1 VEDLVRARIA
11 ASVVLA
17 VGIVLGTA
25 GCNLIAPQATLT
37 KYDASDGVSGSVGD
51 IDVRNAILISD
62 NGKTGNLVVT
72 LVNNG
77 SKPHRVEVQ
86 HGTSKKVDE
95 FVTVE
100 PGQVKKVGADNTR
113 QVQLTGMD
121 TKAGALY
128 PVYFQYGSETGLR
141 LLVPVLTNGLPE
153 YSTYTSTPTPSD

>member
-1 VEDLVRARIA
+1 
-11 ASVVLA
+11 
-17 VGIVLGTA
+17 
-25 GCNLIAPQATLT
+25 
-37 KYDASDGVSGSVGD
+37 
-51 IDVRNAILISD
+51 
-62 NGKTGNLVVT
+62 
-72 LVNNG
+72 VNNG

-86 HGTSKKVDE
+86 HGTEKKVDE

-100 PGQVKKVGADNTR
+100 PGQVKEIGADNKR

-153 YSTYTSTPTPSD
+153 YTTYTSTPTPSD

>member
-1 VEDLVRARIA
+1 MRARIA

-25 GCNLIAPQATLT
+25 GCNLIAPQATL
-37 KYDASDGVSGSVGD
+37 KQYDASDGVGGSVGD
-51 IDVRNAILISD
+51 IDVRNAILVSD

-72 LVNNG
+72 FVNNG
-77 SKPHRVEVQ
+77 AKPHRVQIQ

-95 FVTVE
+95 YVTVE
-100 PGQVKKVGADNTR
+100 PGQVKRIGADNAR
-113 QVQLTGMD
+113 QIQLTGID

-128 PVYFQYGSETGLR
+128 PVYFQYGSQTGVR

-153 YSTYTSTPTPSD
+153 YNTYTPTPTPSR